1 MFSYASD
8 IEPHV
13 VFMAVCVAVVVLT
26 VPLWFLTYRRLRATA
41 ATTGRKVVAVV
52 LALALLVPA
61 AFSGW
66 MIRGYQTFA
75 DAVASFEGPTTAQQ
89 AAAENS
95 LAVNKK
101 VMEEGAVLLENRAQT
116 LPLHPSEHPAI
127 NVFGMGSVKTQFTTS
142 LRGAD
147 P

>member
-89 AAAENS
+89 AAAEN
-95 LAVNKK
+95 
-101 VMEEGAVLLENRAQT
+101 
-116 LPLHPSEHPAI
+116 
-127 NVFGMGSVKTQFTTS
+127 GSGTT
-142 LRGAD
+142 
-147 P
+147 